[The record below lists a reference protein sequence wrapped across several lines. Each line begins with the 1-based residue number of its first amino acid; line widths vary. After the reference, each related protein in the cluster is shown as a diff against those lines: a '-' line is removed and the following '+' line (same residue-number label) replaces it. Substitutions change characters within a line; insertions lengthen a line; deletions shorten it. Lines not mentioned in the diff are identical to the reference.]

1 MKFTF
6 EPEPLIKL
14 VESAEQG
21 HLEQQGGESLLQLV
35 ACQNRVW
42 VSNGKP
48 EGSVDAM
55 VWEDG
60 QGLVSAAKLLALL
73 KAYRFQ
79 ANVTIEAE
87 RGYLRIGGS
96 SIPLL
101 SSCPWAIATE
111 ASQVDFATD

>member
-6 EPEPLIKL
+6 EPESMIKL

-21 HLEQQGGESLLQLV
+21 DSQQPGGDSVLQLV
-35 ACQNRVW
+35 ACQGRVW
-42 VSNGKP
+42 VSNDRP
-48 EGSVDAM
+48 EGSLDAM

-60 QGLVSAAKLLALL
+60 QGTVSAPKLLALL
-73 KAYRFQ
+73 KSYRFQ

-87 RGYLRIGGS
+87 RGHLRIGGS
-96 SIPLL
+96 SIPLI
-101 SSCPWAIATE
+101 SCCPWAIASE